1 MKRFLASATLV
12 GWCFVATA
20 QPPGTNPVPA
30 PPVPSITLD
39 AAAPLLGGPTRV
51 TLHLKDATA
60 QAVIDAFSQQSGVP
74 LRMLFFEEAA
84 PPPKY
89 TIDIE
94 NQPFWTALNEVS
106 RKLQLA
112 PQLAGDRNIQDLLP
126 GNPDET
132 LGVLLP
138 AHPLVTLTARELRH
152 EHNFSLKGTVENVQ
166 ATNDRHTLYFNGW
179 VLLDPKVRVA
189 PSTTPVVTI
198 TEAVDDKGN
207 ALTDNQGGASFVQSP
222 VLWDLQVNLQGRA
235 DAGQKLTRL
244 KGSIKAFI
252 VTKREVWEV
261 PNLGDVVGP
270 VIKTIKSEQGN
281 ETYKLLDLAQEGKV
295 YEITM
300 SVQRPP
306 QAAPEAPPADEDFNA
321 QQLRLARQD
330 IGAMARLLD
339 AKGRDIPYIGSRVE
353 GENTVLQF
361 GPQSEGE
368 NAPGIPVKIVFD
380 IPVEFREL
388 EIPFEYKNLPLP

>member
-1 MKRFLASATLV
+1 MKRFFVSATLF
-12 GWCFVATA
+12 GCCLMATA
-20 QPPGTNPVPA
+20 QPPGTNPASA

-39 AAAPLLGGPTRV
+39 AATPLLGGPTRV

-60 QAVIDAFSQQSGVP
+60 QAVVDAFSQQSGVP

-84 PPPKY
+84 PLPKY

-94 NQPFWTALNEVS
+94 NQPFWTALNEVC

-138 AHPLVTLTARELRH
+138 VHPLVALTARELRH
-152 EHNFSLKGTVENVQ
+152 EHNFSLKGTAENIQSV
-166 ATNDRHTLYFNGW
+166 NDTHTLYFNGW

-198 TEAVDDKGN
+198 SEAVDDKGN
-207 ALTDNQGGASFVQSP
+207 VLKDNQSGASFVQSP
-222 VLWDLQVNLQGRA
+222 VLWDLQINLQGRA

-244 KGSIKAFI
+244 KGNIKTFI

-270 VIKTIKSEQGN
+270 VVKTIKSEQGN

-306 QAAPEAPPADEDFNA
+306 QAAPAAPLDEDFNT
-321 QQLRLARQD
+321 QQLRIARQD
-330 IGAMARLLD
+330 IGSMARLLD
-339 AKGRDIPYIGSRVE
+339 AKGRDIPYLDSRVE
-353 GENTVLQF
+353 GENIILQF
-361 GPQSEGE
+361 GPQAEGE
-368 NAPGIPVKIVFD
+368 NAPGIPVKMVLD

-388 EIPFEYKNLPLP
+388 DIPFEYKNLPLP